1 LATAA
6 ERDAVALG
14 VIVAVSFADH
24 PDRCRGE
31 GNAVVG
37 EGATMKDRDLRGA

>member
-1 LATAA
+1 LATIA

-24 PDRCRGE
+24 PGRCRAD

-37 EGATMKDRDLRGA
+37 EGATRKDRDLRGP